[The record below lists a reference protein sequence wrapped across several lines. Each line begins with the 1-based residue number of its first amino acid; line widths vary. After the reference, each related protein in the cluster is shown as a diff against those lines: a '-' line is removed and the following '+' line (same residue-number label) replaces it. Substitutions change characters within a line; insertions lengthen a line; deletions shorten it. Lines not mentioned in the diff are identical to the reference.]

1 MAAVRT
7 VIAVRTTARRK
18 KSCRID
24 TLLIFTITRPNPF
37 PLDEEN
43 EANSHNKEAD
53 MPQVS
58 LFATLLATV
67 LSFVLGG
74 LWYGPLFAKTWMRL
88 IGVSEATLR
97 EGFNPAKTY
106 GVTFVLA
113 FLMSYVFGM
122 FLGPNPSMAL
132 GVGAGAAVG
141 LFWVA
146 GSLWT
151 NDLFER
157 RPIALT
163 MINGGYHTVNFIL
176 IGLSFALLG

>member
-1 MAAVRT
+1 
-7 VIAVRTTARRK
+7 
-18 KSCRID
+18 
-24 TLLIFTITRPNPF
+24 
-37 PLDEEN
+37 
-43 EANSHNKEAD
+43 

-58 LFATLLATV
+58 LLATLLATV

-74 LWYGPLFAKTWMRL
+74 LWYGPLFARNWMRL
-88 IGVSEATLR
+88 VGMTDATLR

-106 GVTFVLA
+106 GITFVLA

-132 GVGAGAAVG
+132 GVGAGAAAG
-141 LFWVA
+141 IFWVA

-157 RPIALT
+157 RPFALT
-163 MINGGYHTVNFIL
+163 AINSGYHIVKFIL
-176 IGLSFALLG
+176 IGLSFALIA

>member
-1 MAAVRT
+1 
-7 VIAVRTTARRK
+7 
-18 KSCRID
+18 
-24 TLLIFTITRPNPF
+24 
-37 PLDEEN
+37 
-43 EANSHNKEAD
+43 

-58 LFATLLATV
+58 LLATLLATV

-88 IGVSEATLR
+88 VGLTEATLR

-106 GVTFVLA
+106 GITFVLA

-122 FLGPNPSMAL
+122 FLGPKPSMAL
-132 GVGAGAAVG
+132 GLGAGAAAG
-141 LFWVA
+141 IFWVA

-157 RPIALT
+157 RPFALT
-163 MINGGYHTVNFIL
+163 AIHGGYHIVKFIL